1 MKKIQLLLGIA
12 ILGLLTS
19 CLKDQEDTFDK
30 SSDQRAE
37 EAIAANYQVL
47 AGAGNGWL
55 MKYYPSPYRTYG
67 GYNVFLK
74 FTADGKVTAASDIDE
89 PEASAESYY
98 KITQSA
104 GVVLSFDTYNEIF
117 HKFSTPDPVLG
128 SAGEG
133 WGGDYDF
140 EFISVS
146 PEKIV
151 LKGKKSGNYATM
163 EPCKDDKWAEYITMV
178 KGIEDDM
185 NFPQYKMKVDTTE
198 VSIVKSN
205 RNFEMTYTTATTD
218 TTINVPYVVTN
229 AGIEFYEP
237 VTINGK
243 EISGFKHVADTYDFP
258 STTDANIVLNGIVPP
273 INTTL
278 VNGLWACSMSN
289 MGEFGTPLWNVIKT
303 QVMPALGEQLA
314 YFYFG
319 KNGSYWGFTFNSSGY
334 GGVIGFKYQLVG
346 DDKVQLVYNAKG
358 NQSNGD
364 WYINPKNAAFFYMVA
379 PFGCSTE
386 LAEDGSVVPVVR
398 TFTLTCDNPKSPT
411 WIQLADDDMPN
422 NVIKVWDEN
431 LDPFND

>member
-1 MKKIQLLLGIA
+1 MKKIQILLGIA

-19 CLKDQEDTFDK
+19 CLKDQEDIFDK
-30 SSDQRAE
+30 PSAQRAE
-37 EAIAANYQVL
+37 EAIAADYQVL
-47 AGAGNGWL
+47 TSAGNGWL

-74 FTADGKVTAASDIDE
+74 FSADGKVTVASDIDD
-89 PEASAESYY
+89 ADATAESYY

-104 GVVLSFDTYNEIF
+104 GVVLSFDTFNDIF
-117 HKFSTPDPVLG
+117 HLFSTPDPVLG

-163 EPCKDDKWAEYITMV
+163 VPCKDDNWADYITTINSV
-178 KGIEDDM
+178 EEDM
-185 NFPQYKMKVDTTE
+185 NFPQYTMMVDTTE
-198 VSIVKSN
+198 VSIAKSY
-205 RNFEMTYTTATTD
+205 RNFEMTYATANTD
-218 TTINVPYVVTN
+218 TTIYVPYVVTDT
-229 AGIEFYEP
+229 GIEFYEP

-243 EISGFKHVADTYDFP
+243 EIGGFKYAADTYDFQC
-258 STTDANIVLNGIVPP
+258 TTDADIVLNGIVPP
-273 INTTL
+273 INVTL

-289 MGEFGTPLWNVIKT
+289 MGEYGMPLWNAIKT
-303 QVMPALGEQLA
+303 QVMPALGEDLY

-319 KNGSYWGFTFNSSGY
+319 RNGSYWGFTFNSSGY
-334 GGVIGFKYQLVG
+334 AGVIGFQYQLVG
-346 DDKVQLVYNAKG
+346 DDKVKLVYNAKG

-364 WYINPKNAAFFYMVA
+364 WYVKNAAFYYLIA
-379 PFGCSTE
+379 PFGCSTQ
-386 LAEDGSVVPVVR
+386 LDKSNSVVPVVR